1 MLYERY
7 RVLRVLSIRL
17 GNSLLNEPQEKRKE
31 GSNMSLARAP
41 EESRLRIELPEMKLP
56 KFSDNHLKGFTF
68 SNRFLST
75 IHENT
80 NRQ

>member
-1 MLYERY
+1 
-7 RVLRVLSIRL
+7 
-17 GNSLLNEPQEKRKE
+17 
-31 GSNMSLARAP
+31 MSLARAP
-41 EESRLRIELPEMKLP
+41 EESRLRIELPKMELP